1 MVSPNGA
8 YTLTLQPDGNLVLA
22 ERGTPVW
29 SAMTQGTYAG
39 IKKDAGKALVA
50 TQGYNNFNAMMQPDG
65 NFVLYATVA
74 KDNKTLGAGAAGTTQ
89 ALWNT
94 GTSGNGGSRLVLQDD
109 RNLVVYDAS
118 NKAVWSSG
126 TVTTAAPPALSGVS
140 RLLAYGD
147 GFVVAYDDGSV
158 KFAGPSSQSNAAGAL
173 YEWTD
178 VSPLLLA
185 GGVTSAAPYRT
196 SLTGDGS
203 GYYIGLDN
211 GVVKRY
217 ESATGQWSEMR
228 GLPSLSGGGTAFTS
242 DILKAA
248 VTYATTSGDNAKAA
262 TDPKDPLF
270 TQDAFK
276 PKCKSDDSCDGTF
289 YAFNLSKAP
298 TSLAGVTQTFPV
310 SDPNG
315 QQSLNLSFDFG
326 NTAYGYV
333 YVPSFW
339 NLLDPDEY
347 SFGAMLALT
356 AGPSVKVDLGP
367 NPDGNLTIASQ
378 KITGPSWSTVGPYG
392 VLQVS
397 SDITADLNVKL
408 GLPDGFTGQ
417 TLKANAYV
425 TGGIALSY
433 NNAQSFWNSGWN
445 YYTDFNYDDFKQLNS
460 VSIIPTIT
468 PAITGTWGL
477 LVPDNVAFIGGFS
490 LASVS
495 LGYKNPVSL
504 DLTIPFDNNPTSLTL
519 TSRGDLDFSA
529 GLVPTLTDSL
539 TYSTSFNL
547 YNVQK
552 NLL

>member
-39 IKKDAGKALVA
+39 ITNDPTKAVA
-50 TQGYNNFNAMMQPDG
+50 AAKGYQNLNVTMQSDG
-65 NFVLYATVA
+65 NFVLYGTVSN
-74 KDNKTLGAGAAGTTQ
+74 DDKTPGAGTARTTQ
-89 ALWNT
+89 ALWST
-94 GTSGNGGSRLVLQDD
+94 GSGNSGGNRVVLQDD
-109 RNLVVYDAS
+109 RNLVVYTAS
-118 NKAVWSSG
+118 NQAVWSSG
-126 TVTTAAPPALSGVS
+126 TSTTADPPPLAGVS
-140 RLLAYGD
+140 RMLAYGD
-147 GFVVAYDDGSV
+147 GFVVTYDDGSV
-158 KFAGPSSQSNAAGAL
+158 KFAGPSPQSNSAGAL
-173 YEWTD
+173 YAWTD
-178 VSPLLLA
+178 VSPLLFA

-196 SLTGDGS
+196 SLTGEGS

-217 ESATGQWSEMR
+217 DTATGQWSEMR
-228 GLPSLSGGGTAFTS
+228 GLPALTGGGTSFTPE
-242 DILKAA
+242 ILKAA
-248 VTYATTSGDNAKAA
+248 VKYATDLGDKAQAA
-262 TDPKDPLF
+262 TDSNDPLF
-270 TQDAFK
+270 TVDAFK
-276 PKCKSDDSCDGTF
+276 PKCTSDDSCDGTF

-298 TSLAGVTQTFPV
+298 TSLAGVTQKFP
-310 SDPNG
+310 DANG
-315 QQSLNLSFDFG
+315 QQSLNLSLDFG
-326 NTAYGYV
+326 NTAYGYL

-397 SDITADLNVKL
+397 SDITADLSVKL
-408 GLPDGFTGQ
+408 GLPAGFTGQ
-417 TLKANAYV
+417 TLKASAYV
-425 TGGIALSY
+425 TGGIVLSY
-433 NNAQSFWNSGWN
+433 NNSQSLWNSGWN
-445 YYTDFNYDDFKQLNS
+445 YYTDFNYDDFKQLQS

-477 LVPDNVAFIGGFS
+477 LVPDKVPFVGGFS

-495 LGYKNPVSL
+495 LGYRNPVSL
-504 DLTIPFDNNPTSLTL
+504 DLTIPIEGSGSTSLTL
-519 TSRGDLDFSA
+519 RSRGDLDFSA
-529 GLVPTLTDSL
+529 GLVPTLTDAL

-547 YNVQK
+547 YNVQQ